1 MKQYL
6 SLRIQGRNKESWR
19 SHHCTLFNKYFD
31 YFYQL
36 TNLKLVLICYTII
49 TISVFF
55 ISWSIKKIPQMSMLI
70 VANRIHGFNFS
81 GPDRFDLL
89 SALIENIGQLFPNNY
104 ICSTS
109 NKVGNSSDH

>member
-1 MKQYL
+1 
-6 SLRIQGRNKESWR
+6 
-19 SHHCTLFNKYFD
+19 
-31 YFYQL
+31 
-36 TNLKLVLICYTII
+36 
-49 TISVFF
+49 
-55 ISWSIKKIPQMSMLI
+55 MSMLI

-81 GPDRFDLL
+81 GPDRLDLL

>member
-19 SHHCTLFNKYFD
+19 SRHCTLFNKYFD

-36 TNLKLVLICYTII
+36 TNLYQLLLQNYCI
-49 TISVFF
+49 TFSFLF
-55 ISWSIKKIPQMSMLI
+55 WSITNSISQMSMLL
-70 VANRIHGFNFS
+70 VANRINGFNFS
-81 GPDRFDLL
+81 GPDRLDLL